1 MHICRT
7 YSDAMK
13 QFLDADDRRLKM
25 HENMVNLEN
34 FKEESFVRKCKE
46 ENEQEYNKAKA
57 EELKAKAKM

>member
-1 MHICRT
+1 
-7 YSDAMK
+7 MK

-46 ENEQEYNKAKA
+46 ENEQEYNKTKA